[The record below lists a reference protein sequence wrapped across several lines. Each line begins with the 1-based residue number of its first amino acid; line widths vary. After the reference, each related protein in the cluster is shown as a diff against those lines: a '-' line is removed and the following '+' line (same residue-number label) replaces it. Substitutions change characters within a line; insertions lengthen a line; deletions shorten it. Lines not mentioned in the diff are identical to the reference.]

1 MAQSQAKTVKA
12 YLAELPPDR
21 HEAITAVRQV
31 ILDNQ
36 PEGLEEGMQWG
47 MIGYYLPHSLYPGGY
62 HCDKEQP
69 LPFASLANQKNYMV
83 FYGFNIYIDDKQQEW
98 FVKEWKKT
106 GKKLDMGKSC
116 VRFKKLED
124 VALDVL
130 AKLTRRCSVEKYIE
144 LYEKQ
149 LAATRKK

>member
-1 MAQSQAKTVKA
+1 MTKSNRFHLLLWRIRKTTWLSTV
-12 YLAELPPDR
+12 
-21 HEAITAVRQV
+21 
-31 ILDNQ
+31 
-36 PEGLEEGMQWG
+36 
-47 MIGYYLPHSLYPGGY
+47 S
-62 HCDKEQP
+62 
-69 LPFASLANQKNYMV
+69 
-83 FYGFNIYIDDKQQEW
+83 IYIDDKQQEW

>member
-1 MAQSQAKTVKA
+1 MKA
-12 YLAELPPDR
+12 YL
-21 HEAITAVRQV
+21 H
-31 ILDNQ
+31 
-36 PEGLEEGMQWG
+36 
-47 MIGYYLPHSLYPGGY
+47 
-62 HCDKEQP
+62 
-69 LPFASLANQKNYMV
+69 QKNYV
-83 FYGFNIYIDDKQQEW
+83 AFYGFNIYIDDKQQEW

-130 AKLTRRCSVEKYIE
+130 AKLTRRCSLEKYIE
-144 LYEKQ
+144 FYEKQ

>member
-12 YLAELPPDR
+12 YLAELPLDR
-21 HEAITAVRQV
+21 FEAITAVRQV
-31 ILDNQ
+31 ILDNL

-69 LPFASLANQKNYMV
+69 LPFASLANQKNYMA

>member
-1 MAQSQAKTVKA
+1 MKA
-12 YLAELPPDR
+12 YL
-21 HEAITAVRQV
+21 H
-31 ILDNQ
+31 
-36 PEGLEEGMQWG
+36 
-47 MIGYYLPHSLYPGGY
+47 
-62 HCDKEQP
+62 
-69 LPFASLANQKNYMV
+69 QKNYMA

-130 AKLTRRCSVEKYIE
+130 AKLTRRCSVEKYSE

>member
-12 YLAELPPDR
+12 YL
-21 HEAITAVRQV
+21 H
-31 ILDNQ
+31 
-36 PEGLEEGMQWG
+36 
-47 MIGYYLPHSLYPGGY
+47 
-62 HCDKEQP
+62 
-69 LPFASLANQKNYMV
+69 QKNYMA